1 MSIITDEQRKSI
13 FDISMNEAQRLFGIV
28 TSELDNIQSGQEN
41 GIPIAISVSLKLSE
55 WLLANVLSNSKD
67 IAHRDC
73 ILGSAITSALVT
85 EQRILKERKEQED
98 SAECLN

>member
-13 FDISMNEAQRLFGIV
+13 FDISMDEARRLFNVI
-28 TSELDNIQSGQEN
+28 TYELDNIQNSQEN

-85 EQRILKERKEQED
+85 EQKILKEKKESEGEEQ
-98 SAECLN
+98 CLN